1 MDIRTVRERAD
12 EILAAW
18 NSRDYGRL
26 KEQLA
31 QDVVLIDHTRGSI
44 AEGPAAYV
52 DRFRRVLEACPD
64 MQGESLSVVSEG
76 NLVVSE
82 TKWHGTHTVALEL
95 PSGGYI
101 PPSNQTTTM
110 HLVTYLELDDSGKA
124 KLVRTYGNPR
134 ELAAPQ
140 TIGVG

>member
-1 MDIRTVRERAD
+1 
-12 EILAAW
+12 
-18 NSRDYGRL
+18 
-26 KEQLA
+26 
-31 QDVVLIDHTRGSI
+31 
-44 AEGPAAYV
+44 
-52 DRFRRVLEACPD
+52 